1 MLSALGETNEAV
13 RTAHRWG
20 PDRHR
25 NRRSVGRKKKKKKKK
40 KNAIAG
46 MALTAF
52 GVIAVVWA
60 IWLWPR
66 VG

>member
-1 MLSALGETNEAV
+1 MRRFVRRTGGALTGIGIAV
-13 RTAHRWG
+13 ALDGLGAFDGSPATA
-20 PDRHR
+20 
-25 NRRSVGRKKKKKKKK
+25 S
-40 KNAIAG
+40 AIAG

-66 VG
+66 AG